1 MLYFQAARYLM
12 KGEVAGQEGNF
23 HPTSPGTGMF
33 QTADGY
39 INIAASGDN
48 LWRRFCEVAGSKD
61 LAENPDFA
69 TVVARAKNRPALNA
83 HLNDIIRQHPNA
95 YWVERLTKVGVPC
108 GPINTIDQTFAD
120 PQVRHL
126 GIAKPVSHPKLGPQK
141 VVGQPIHMSAY
152 PQPDELRPTPD
163 QGEHTDA
170 VLHELGYDAAE
181 IAGLR
186 QRGAV

>member
-1 MLYFQAARYLM
+1 M
-12 KGEVAGQEGNF
+12 
-23 HPTSPGTGMF
+23 
-33 QTADGY
+33 
-39 INIAASGDN
+39 
-48 LWRRFCEVAGSKD
+48 
-61 LAENPDFA
+61 
-69 TVVARAKNRPALNA
+69 
-83 HLNDIIRQHPNA
+83 
-95 YWVERLTKVGVPC
+95 PC

-126 GIAKPVSHPKLGPQK
+126 GIAKPVNHPNLGSQK

-170 VLHELGYDAAE
+170 VLRELGYDGATIAE
-181 IAGLR
+181 LR